1 MVYCTKCGTENTDD
15 VENCSNCGA
24 SLNPPANQYRRR
36 DWDYQD
42 DCFGGRRN
50 QTWPIMI
57 GLFIILIGLS
67 NILDD
72 IFPWATWDNLWGFF
86 LIAAGLMIVYNIT
99 QKKR

>member
-1 MVYCTKCGTENTDD
+1 
-15 VENCSNCGA
+15 
-24 SLNPPANQYRRR
+24 
-36 DWDYQD
+36 
-42 DCFGGRRN
+42 
-50 QTWPIMI
+50 MI